1 MCFFPFHHSS
11 RIFAS
16 SRAPLLRAEVQRALV
31 GARENAPVAGSGDA
45 VEVSAKRPMAS
56 DRGER
61 SGLAHEDPRRV
72 EGLTGRG
79 NPFVTVGGGPG
90 PARDGAREYAAAV
103 ERGAAVGV
111 DDVALG
117 AGIGP
122 EEGAEEVLRDAD
134 GLHGVRSSR
143 AEYRREVAVVPSP
156 RCLDRR
162 RAGDCGKGDRN
173 KYQEQLN
180 ATACIGSHVPPYGA
194 VKGSNAFSL
203 ASRQHD

>member
-1 MCFFPFHHSS
+1 MPPS
-11 RIFAS
+11 
-16 SRAPLLRAEVQRALV
+16 Q
-31 GARENAPVAGSGDA
+31 AGGDA

-79 NPFVTVGGGPG
+79 NPFVTVSSGPG
-90 PARDGAREYAAAV
+90 PPRDGAREYAAAV
-103 ERGAAVGV
+103 ERGAAIGV
-111 DDVALG
+111 DEVALG

-134 GLHGVRSSR
+134 GLHGVRSSG

-156 RCLDRR
+156 RCLDGR
-162 RAGDCGKGDRN
+162 RADERGKGDGGN
-173 KYQEQLN
+173 
-180 ATACIGSHVPPYGA
+180 
-194 VKGSNAFSL
+194 
-203 ASRQHD
+203 SRHEHQMQS